1 MRQFDLTPNPST
13 RSRDHAPYFL
23 ILQSHYLQT
32 IDSVVV
38 APVIRDAR
46 RQISE
51 VDVTITVEAES
62 LVVALGELFSIERKL
77 LRPPIA
83 SARSFEDD
91 IRRGLSRVF
100 TGF

>member
-1 MRQFDLTPNPST
+1 MRQFDLTPNPSS

-46 RQISE
+46 RQIFE
-51 VDVTITVEAES
+51 VDVAIAFEGEP

-77 LRPPIA
+77 LRPPA
-83 SARSFEDD
+83 GSARSSEDD